1 MNLPKWTLK
10 FVRPK
15 CRAGSELDRSRIGGG
30 SELTS
35 IELVGVLK
43 TGKNPACLVLSDQK
57 GSIFGSSES
66 QKVLLPESNPTKKA
80 CETHQPDMVP

>member
-1 MNLPKWTLK
+1 M
-10 FVRPK
+10 
-15 CRAGSELDRSRIGGG
+15 
-30 SELTS
+30 S

-43 TGKNPACLVLSDQK
+43 TDKRPACLVLSDQT

-66 QKVLLPESNPTKKA
+66 QKVMLPESNPGKKA